1 MFLLFPGFLVSS
13 VIPSKSSVLVPRS
26 CSTSA
31 SLFFHSL
38 NTLKHDAPS
47 YFQDKAASPISSPST
62 SFSFRIFVSCSEAH
76 LMSPN
81 TFMSLSLYIYL
92 HFSMCP
98 SYLSGFWSLYCSRTF
113 LRCSLNQF
121 THLVKEKMILREVW
135 GLDKVA
141 GSTAHACYEIHIRVQ
156 CGFVLELH
164 ESFSI

>member
-13 VIPSKSSVLVPRS
+13 VVPSKSSVLVPRS

-98 SYLSGFWSLYCSRTF
+98 SYWVL
-113 LRCSLNQF
+113 
-121 THLVKEKMILREVW
+121 K
-135 GLDKVA
+135 
-141 GSTAHACYEIHIRVQ
+141 
-156 CGFVLELH
+156 FVLFQDISQMQPKPIHSPRKREDDTQRGLRTWQGCRKH
-164 ESFSI
+164 YTCLLWNSH